1 MMSKELRRDERTALE
16 LMPWYVN
23 GTLESEER
31 ELVSRQLLASITC
44 RKELERLRRLQQ
56 LIQREDAE
64 ATATGRAFER
74 LMARIEASGD
84 STTSRAWHPR
94 QAFTWTGLTIAASV
108 TAAVSA
114 LLWWQA
120 EAPSTTPR
128 VYETLTSTQPADPGA
143 TRLRVVFAPGTTE
156 LERRELLARHGLTVV
171 GSPTADGIV
180 TLSLADA
187 GDQAAIVAA
196 LKGDPRI
203 SFVNS
208 PPLSDPP

>member
-1 MMSKELRRDERTALE
+1 MMSNELRRDERTALE
-16 LMPWYVN
+16 LMPWFVN

-74 LMARIEASGD
+74 LMARIEANGD
-84 STTSRAWHPR
+84 APAARTGQSTK
-94 QAFTWTGLTIAASV
+94 AFSWTRLALAASL
-108 TAAVSA
+108 TAAIAVP
-114 LLWWQA
+114 LWWRT
-120 EAPSTTPR
+120 EAPATART
-128 VYETLTSTQPADPGA
+128 YETLTSSRPADPRGSQ
-143 TRLRVVFAPGTTE
+143 LRVVFAPGITE

-171 GSPTADGIV
+171 GSPTVDGIV
-180 TLSLADA
+180 TLSMADA
-187 GDQAAIVAA
+187 DDQAAIVAA
-196 LKGDPRI
+196 LKDDPRI

-208 PPLSDPP
+208 PPLSDRP